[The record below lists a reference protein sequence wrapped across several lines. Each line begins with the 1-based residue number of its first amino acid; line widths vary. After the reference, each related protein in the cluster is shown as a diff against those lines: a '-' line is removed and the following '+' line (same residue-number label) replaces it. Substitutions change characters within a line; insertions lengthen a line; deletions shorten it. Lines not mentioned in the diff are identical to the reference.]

1 MVVEVDAQRAGL
13 DRDLL
18 VELLTAENILARR
31 YFYPGCHRMEPY
43 TSRQPNA
50 ALLLPETERI
60 AASILLLPTG
70 QAVNAETAQAICR
83 IIETAFANA
92 RAVRAVLATRK

>member
-1 MVVEVDAQRAGL
+1 
-13 DRDLL
+13 
-18 VELLTAENILARR
+18 
-31 YFYPGCHRMEPY
+31 MEPY
-43 TSRQPNA
+43 ISRQPNA

-70 QAVNAETAQAICR
+70 QAVNAETAQVICR

-92 RAVRAVLATRK
+92 RAVRAVLASRK